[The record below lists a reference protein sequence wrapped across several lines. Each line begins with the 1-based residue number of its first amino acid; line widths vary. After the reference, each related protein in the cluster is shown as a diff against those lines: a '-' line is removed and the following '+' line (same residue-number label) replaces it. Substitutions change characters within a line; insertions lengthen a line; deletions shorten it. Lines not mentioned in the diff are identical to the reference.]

1 MANPHSLRHTL
12 QIDRHRLFNQA
23 MDVSPGAGHGQVGM
37 SRMGRTD
44 GSHFDLRVGKQP
56 FEVAVGPQALYRAA
70 KASTLAGA
78 AS

>member
-1 MANPHSLRHTL
+1 MVNPHSLRHTL

-37 SRMGRTD
+37 GRTGRTD

-56 FEVAVGPQALYRAA
+56 IEVAVGPGPVPGGKGLDSRRV
-70 KASTLAGA
+70 AS
-78 AS
+78 